1 MAQQLFTENRVRGR
15 FRRLKKTEFT
25 PYCALNCGRLTLD
38 EGAQK
43 YEVALKTYR
52 WNPNGAT
59 KAKAKE
65 RTFKEVMALS
75 RLKAHPHRNVN
86 TFRGV
91 IFATV
96 EEVGARVAPIDSVPS
111 IVTDW
116 VPFGS
121 IEYTTRIKFQL
132 RLDIIVQLAS
142 GLAHLHGLGVV
153 HGDIKPNNFRITS
166 SGVVKIIDLGL
177 SRCQDPYPE
186 DVGYTTTYPS
196 FHFIAPELIVSKA
209 GCERMAVT
217 KPTDVYAWSM
227 TALQI
232 LDGRGEQS
240 LPFAG
245 VSDSRDVMREVLQGR
260 WPTPAEY
267 PGVESQAAWGILK
280 RCWTP
285 EPTPRPTIQRTLR
298 DLDAL

>member
-15 FRRLKKTEFT
+15 FKRLKKTDASEFT
-25 PYCALNCGRLTLD
+25 AYSALTPGRLTLD
-38 EGAQK
+38 EGGQK
-43 YEVALKTYR
+43 YEVVLKTYR
-52 WNPNGAT
+52 WTLNGASEG
-59 KAKAKE
+59 KAKE

-75 RLKAHPHRNVN
+75 RLKSSPHRNVN

-96 EEVGARVAPIDSVPS
+96 EDVGARVAPIDSVPS

-116 VPFGS
+116 VPFDS
-121 IEYTTRIKFQL
+121 IEYTTRVNFQL

-142 GLAHLHGLGVV
+142 GLAHLHALGVV

-177 SRCQDPYPE
+177 SRCQDPYPD

-217 KPTDVYAWSM
+217 KSTDVYAWSM
-227 TALQI
+227 TSLQVI
-232 LDGRGEQS
+232 
-240 LPFAG
+240 
-245 VSDSRDVMREVLQGR
+245 
-260 WPTPAEY
+260 
-267 PGVESQAAWGILK
+267 
-280 RCWTP
+280 
-285 EPTPRPTIQRTLR
+285 
-298 DLDAL
+298 